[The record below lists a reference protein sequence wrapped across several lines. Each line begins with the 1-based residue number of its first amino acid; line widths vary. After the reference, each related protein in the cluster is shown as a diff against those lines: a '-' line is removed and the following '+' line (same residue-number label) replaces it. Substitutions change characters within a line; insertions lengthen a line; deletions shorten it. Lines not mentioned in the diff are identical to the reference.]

1 MSKNLKN
8 ISVVAGATV
17 VSRVLGLVR
26 EVFIAAVFGTS
37 ALSSAFVSAFT
48 LPNLFRR
55 LLGEGALTAAFVP
68 TLTHE
73 LEHRQRGAAF
83 ELVSKVMSWLLVVT
97 VGVVLL
103 AMLLLAA
110 AGWYLGQGRVPG
122 LTAET
127 AQRWLLGADLAVI
140 LFPYMIFVCL
150 AAAFSAA
157 CQVLGRFT
165 EPALSPVWLNL
176 AILAALGFG
185 GWWAWEDRA
194 RMNLLCVG
202 VLTGGF
208 LQMAV
213 PAAVLWGEGWRPA
226 FDLRPDE
233 RVREIVR
240 LMAPT
245 VIGSA
250 VYLINMAV
258 SRFIGLSL
266 NDSAAQVLN
275 LATRV
280 MELPIGIFTAAI
292 ATVVF
297 PLIARHAAKSDWTQ
311 LGVDYHKGLR
321 LVLVINIPAAVG
333 LALLSE
339 PVTRLLFQRGA
350 FTAEDTRLMTP
361 ILAVCALG
369 LPFLSFTTVALR
381 GFYALKDTATPVRAA
396 VLSFV
401 VNLVSS
407 ILLMRWFSTVGLAI
421 AGNVAVLAQGW
432 YLQRKLAQRLPAL
445 GFAPLLGNLGKI
457 VAASAL
463 MGLAV
468 WGGVWAAGRLALSSR
483 IHDLAVVGT
492 LIPVAVAVYGLL
504 LWGMRIEGRDELA
517 GILQRLRG
525 KAGGGAR

>member
-68 TLTHE
+68 TLTQE
-73 LEHRQRGAAF
+73 IEHRQRAAAF
-83 ELVSKVMSWLLVVT
+83 GLVSKVVSWLLVVT
-97 VGVVLL
+97 VGVVVV
-103 AMLLLAA
+103 AMLGLAG
-110 AGWYLGQGRVPG
+110 AGWYLGQGRATG
-122 LTAET
+122 LTTET
-127 AQRWLLGADLAVI
+127 VQRWVLGADLAVI

-176 AILAALGFG
+176 AILAALGLG
-185 GWWAWEDRA
+185 AWWAWEDRA
-194 RMNLLCVG
+194 RMNLLCAG

-213 PAAVLWGEGWRPA
+213 PAAVLWKEGWRPT

-240 LMAPT
+240 LMGPT

-258 SRFIGLSL
+258 ARFIGLSL

-297 PLIARHAAKSDWTQ
+297 PLIARHAVKSDWAQ
-311 LGVDYHKGLR
+311 LGADYHKGLR
-321 LVLVINIPAAVG
+321 LVLVINVPAAVG

-339 PVTRLLFQRGA
+339 PVTRLLFERGA
-350 FTAEDTRLMTP
+350 FTAEDTALMTP

-396 VLSFV
+396 VLSFA
-401 VNLVSS
+401 VNLAASL
-407 ILLMRWFSTVGLAI
+407 LLMRWFSTIGLAI
-421 AGNVAVLAQGW
+421 AGNLAVLAQCW
-432 YLQRKLAQRLPAL
+432 YLQRKLAKRMPAL
-445 GFAPLLGNLGKI
+445 SFGPLLGNLGKI
-457 VAASAL
+457 VAASLL
-463 MGLAV
+463 MGMSVGLAV
-468 WGGVWAAGRLALSSR
+468 WGCGRLSLSAH
-483 IHDLAVVGT
+483 IHDFLVVGAV
-492 LIPVAVAVYGLL
+492 IPLAAAIYGAL
-504 LWGMRIEGRDELA
+504 LWGMKIEGREELSA
-517 GILQRLRG
+517 LVQRLRG
-525 KAGGGAR
+525 RTKGGAA